1 MSDPGLEPVIDW
13 SKDDD
18 VLAAGK
24 QIDEDVLAKG
34 WCDVKITGM
43 SVPLRKTHFLLFLI
57 RN

>member
-1 MSDPGLEPVIDW
+1 MSDPRLEPVIDW

-18 VLAAGK
+18 VLAVGK
-24 QIDEDVLAKG
+24 QTDEDVLAKG

-43 SVPLRKTHFLLFLI
+43 SILLWKTHFLLFLI